1 MSGPKVSMGRPG
13 EVLKP
18 SKPMDEM
25 DDVER
30 EAYRREVQ
38 ERLAAQA
45 AAGNS
50 NIVDIVVESEGYKG
64 TIQMKR
70 PSLDEERQIG
80 IRVAKY
86 LQGAVGVDVKTE
98 NIAIFFATFDV
109 CVVWE
114 TAPEW
119 FKPREMHDYALL
131 NFIYGRFAEWLRTFR
146 GFVPPEQQGDS
157 EAPAK

>member
-1 MSGPKVSMGRPG
+1 MSGAKVHMGRPG
-13 EVLKP
+13 DIKLE
-18 SKPMDEM
+18 KPMSEM
-25 DDVER
+25 DETEKEALR
-30 EAYRREVQ
+30 EKVRAK
-38 ERLAAQA
+38 LAEDA
-45 AAGNS
+45 ARGNS
-50 NIVDIVVESEGYKG
+50 LHTDIVVEGEVFKG

-119 FKPREMHDYALL
+119 FKPREMHDYALIE
-131 NFIYGRFAEWLRTFR
+131 FVYGRFAEWLRNFR
-146 GFVPPEQQGDS
+146 GFVPPQPQGDS

>member
-1 MSGPKVSMGRPG
+1 MSGAKVSMGRPG
-13 EVLKP
+13 DVILE
-18 SKPMDEM
+18 KPMSEMSDDEKEQARIK
-25 DDVER
+25 VR
-30 EAYRREVQ
+30 AK
-38 ERLAAQA
+38 LAEDA
-45 AAGNS
+45 ARGNKLC
-50 NIVDIVVESEGYKG
+50 VDIVIDSGDLQG

-98 NIAIFFATFDV
+98 NLAIFFSTFDV

-146 GFVPPEQQGDS
+146 GFVPPEPQGDS

>member
-1 MSGPKVSMGRPG
+1 MSGAKVSMGRPG
-13 EVLKP
+13 DVILE
-18 SKPMDEM
+18 KPMSEMSDDEKEQARIK
-25 DDVER
+25 VR
-30 EAYRREVQ
+30 AK
-38 ERLAAQA
+38 LAEDA
-45 AAGNS
+45 ARGNKLC
-50 NIVDIVVESEGYKG
+50 VDIVIDSGDLQG

-98 NIAIFFATFDV
+98 NLAIFFSTFDV

-146 GFVPPEQQGDS
+146 GFVPPESQGDS